1 MGEYRA
7 CCGLRYR
14 LRGLYWPRDTR
25 GDEHES
31 STDES
36 WAVRPGDQ
44 PARQGVLLP
53 ALLGLARVDC
63 LNEDSVCSVF
73 RAVRCA
79 GCVERV
85 PWILVHLRA
94 PILDLI
100 LVDYPYQ
107 VGHLSEKSG

>member
-14 LRGLYWPRDTR
+14 LCGLYWARDTR

-36 WAVRPGDQ
+36 WAFGPGDQ
-44 PARQGVLLP
+44 PARQGVLFP
-53 ALLGLARVDC
+53 ALLELSACDY
-63 LNEDSVCSVF
+63 LNEDFVCGVF
-73 RAVRCA
+73 RAVRRA

-85 PWILVHLRA
+85 PWILVHLRV
-94 PILDLI
+94 PILDFI